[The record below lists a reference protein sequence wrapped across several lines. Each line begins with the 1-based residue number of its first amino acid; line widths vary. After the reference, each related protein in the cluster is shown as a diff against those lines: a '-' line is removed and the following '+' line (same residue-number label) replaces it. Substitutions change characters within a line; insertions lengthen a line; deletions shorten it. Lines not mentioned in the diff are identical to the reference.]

1 MKIFFTM
8 IKLHLLVLCLMAN
21 AVFSQTADY
30 TKAPNSY
37 IYDLDQAKVQ
47 NFGGLLIPVKKAYEM
62 WAKYP
67 YLKTNGNP
75 TPIPAGVQSASIYWE
90 DVPGLIRSVS
100 IVSAGAESEAQM
112 KVEVDP
118 GKGKGNAMVAFKVDG
133 TIYWSW
139 HIWVTDNPENGV
151 VYGHGTETDIDGN
164 PINIQYMDRNL
175 GATSNGIVD
184 HQWNKTGGLM
194 YEWGRKDPFPPL
206 VYKDSD
212 FYAITGEVGKLRHPQ
227 VDPVNTIP
235 VVVRPF
241 DEIEKNMQ
249 YSVNNPINY
258 IVNTD
263 SGGNWFS
270 SSRYKVPGASPN
282 YITWDLWSDN
292 AKGGNSN
299 GNSSNQALSEE
310 SRSYELKSE
319 LDPCP
324 SGWRIP
330 SYYGRETQNNN
341 LAFFGKKGDWNNAD
355 TNVMNRQLFPD
366 SANPHLNGIKV
377 YPGIGMDFTNA
388 EGGNRNIG
396 KLPVPGAYVY
406 YPNSVAPN
414 APVGVIFQDNAANG
428 GWWSSTF
435 AYDGARLF
443 SMISDPERTNTSVG
457 LHAIF
462 NNQTNPTRSGNAVRC
477 MRDPNMSKIGDFATQ
492 YFDAVKENYTKGI
505 DNPNS
510 YIVVGQSSLL
520 IPVNKAF
527 AVHNQLLSDQEMP
540 RTDRLSASV
549 VWSSSVNLIKKVSVI
564 VDEND
569 PRDSHI
575 EVLLDPDY
583 HGNAVVALHS
593 GNKNGPA
600 LWSWHIWA
608 PGDDPTAYP
617 VSYTTEEPLPV
628 TYNFVNPTTS
638 KHPPLTTVFMDR
650 NLGAIFHEVDTEMS
664 NGLHYQWGRKD
675 PIPAAVSSTRRR
687 VFLGVSTTSQSL
699 TNSPVKAGTSY
710 RELSESVYDSE
721 FTDSYSTYGSQN
733 PDPVNKIRE
742 NIRYSV
748 ENPFRFLYHVGMGA
762 PFDGGDKYQNDL
774 SQIRDW
780 VSDEAAQAS
789 DRWGHGDKK
798 SPFDPC
804 PEGWRVPDV
813 SFTNLYTGSK
823 GTSPWYNGYRADAYG
838 KPGVI
843 QDQWHSI
850 QPFYGG
856 EYVGQMGW
864 KFDDP
869 TFNIGQFPMD
879 GIRGELGEYK
889 VKIAR
894 TGLWT
899 ASMADLNT
907 GFALAMLFQDDKVQ
921 TGTGVYPQAGMSV
934 RCAKDEKRLLGDTA
948 DKNKPAPVR
957 PVVIPRE
964 LPAARPEVQVSP
976 NPFKND
982 FSLINAEGSA
992 YEIYDFSGKLV
1003 QKGVAGSGNVAAPGL
1018 PKGAYVI
1025 KITRKD
1031 GAVVSKK
1038 LIKN

>member
-1 MKIFFTM
+1 M
-8 IKLHLLVLCLMAN
+8 IKLHLLVFCLLAN
-21 AVFSQTADY
+21 AVFSQTANY

-37 IYDLDQAKVQ
+37 IYDLDQAREN
-47 NFGGLLIPVKKAYEM
+47 NFGGLIIPVKKAYEM

-67 YLKTNGNP
+67 YLKTNGNA

-90 DVPGLIRSVS
+90 DVPGLVREVS
-100 IVSAGAESEAQM
+100 LVSAGDASDSNI
-112 KVEVDP
+112 KVKIDQ
-118 GKGKGNAMVAFKVDG
+118 GKGKGNAVIAFKVDG

-151 VYGHGTETDIDGN
+151 TYGHGTETDVDGN
-164 PINIQYMDRNL
+164 PIAIQYMDRNL
-175 GATSNGIVD
+175 GATANGIID
-184 HQWNKTGGLM
+184 HDWQKTGGLM

-206 VYKDSD
+206 VYKDAD
-212 FYAITGEVGKLRHPQ
+212 FYSISGEVGNLRHPEI
-227 VDPVNTIP
+227 DAVNTIP

-249 YSVNNPINY
+249 YAVKNPIKY

-282 YITWDLWSDN
+282 YVTWDLWSDN
-292 AKGGNSN
+292 AKGANGN
-299 GNSSNQALSEE
+299 GNSSSQTLSSE

-355 TNVMNRQLFPD
+355 TNINNRQLFPD
-366 SANPHLNGIKV
+366 AVNPHLNGIKV

-388 EGGNRNIG
+388 EAGNRNIG
-396 KLPVPGAYVY
+396 QLPLPGAYVY

-414 APVGVIFQDNAANG
+414 APVGVMFQDNAANG

-435 AYDGARLF
+435 GFDGARLF
-443 SMISDPERTNTSVG
+443 SMISDPERTNTTVG

-462 NNQTNPTRSGNAVRC
+462 NNQTNPTRTGNAVRC
-477 MRDPNMSKIGDFATQ
+477 MRDPNLAKIGHFATQ
-492 YFDAVKENYTKGI
+492 YFTADKENYTKGI

-510 YIVVGQSSLL
+510 YIVVGQSELL

-540 RTDRLSASV
+540 RADRLVASV
-549 VWSSSVNLIKKVSVI
+549 VWSSSPNLIKKVSVN
-564 VDEND
+564 VDGND
-569 PRDSHI
+569 PRDSKI
-575 EVLLDPDY
+575 EILLDPDY
-583 HGNAVVALHS
+583 TGNAVVALH
-593 GNKNGPA
+593 NGSKKDPV

-617 VSYTTEEPLPV
+617 TTYTTEQPVPV
-628 TYNFVNPTTS
+628 TYNFVNATAS

-650 NLGAIFHEVDTEMS
+650 NLGALYHDIDSGMS

-675 PIPAAVSSTRRR
+675 PIPTPGAGLRRR
-687 VFLGVSTTSQSL
+687 VYLGIPTSGAHL
-699 TNSPVKAGTSY
+699 TDSPVRTDTY
-710 RELSESVYDSE
+710 YHELSESAYDSE
-721 FTDSYSTYGSQN
+721 FTTSYSAYGSQTA
-733 PDPVNKIRE
+733 DPGKKIQE

-774 SQIRDW
+774 NQIRDW
-780 VSDEAAQAS
+780 VSDDAAQAS
-789 DRWGHGDKK
+789 NRWGHGGKK

-813 SFTNLYTGSK
+813 SSTNLYTGSK

-838 KPGVI
+838 KSGVI

-850 QPFYGG
+850 AQYYGG
-856 EYVGQMGW
+856 ETLSQKGW
-864 KFDDP
+864 KFEDP
-869 TFNIGQFPMD
+869 AYNIGQFPMD

-889 VKIAR
+889 VKTTR
-894 TGLWT
+894 SGLWT

-907 GFALAMLFQDDKVQ
+907 GFALAMLFQNDKVQ
-921 TGTGVYPQAGMSV
+921 TGTGVYPQAGLSV
-934 RCAKDEKRLLGDTA
+934 RCAKDEKRLLGTPA
-948 DKNKPAPVR
+948 QPNKPSVAR

-964 LPAARPEVQVSP
+964 MPETRSEVHITP
-976 NPFKND
+976 NPFQTE
-982 FSLINAEGSA
+982 FALHNADGSS

-1003 QKGVAGSGNVAAPGL
+1003 QTGVTANGRVAAANL
-1018 PKGAYVI
+1018 PAGVYVI
-1025 KITRKD
+1025 KITMKD
-1031 GAVVSKK
+1031 GVVVSKK